1 MPARAPASSFE
12 RRKRRLLLAFLCAFL
27 TAGCAASET
36 KDVGE
41 LFVVYRD
48 RLESRSKK
56 SRRASGVIVYLVNR
70 SHGRLVKDGQP
81 VVKLLGLK
89 VVNDGTMAW
98 CLERLTEHSFFENA
112 SPAADLSQAL
122 LSRPRNQIVVV
133 EHNGETLVLTA
144 EPPAASDPVSVRKA
158 RRFARIKM
166 DMIRISQEQTSFQ
179 VVPNKEGG
187 SFFSQQCRN
196 LLRHGSRLR
205 GRR

>member
-1 MPARAPASSFE
+1 
-12 RRKRRLLLAFLCAFL
+12 
-27 TAGCAASET
+27 
-36 KDVGE
+36 VGE

-56 SRRASGVIVYLVNR
+56 GRPASGVIVYLVNR

-89 VVNDGTMAW
+89 VASHGTMAW
-98 CLERLTEHSFFENA
+98 CHQRLKEHGFFENA

-122 LSRPRNQIVVV
+122 VSRPGNQIVVV
-133 EHNGETLVLTA
+133 EHNGEIFVLTA
-144 EPPAASDPVSVRKA
+144 EPPTAQDPASVRKA
-158 RRFARIKM
+158 RRFTHIKM

-196 LLRHGSRLR
+196 LLSQSSRLR